1 MPLKKMADGR
11 DGEVKRMLVIDL
23 VVRRL
28 VEYIAKIRIFKHE
41 YATWLEQNLDPCN
54 NRMKIWNV
62 TQHVGTE
69 NCIRLSV
76 LSHNLACQIFIKI
89 SLERSKAFID
99 GDLCHVSRWFYSQM
113 TNSELRKLL
122 QQDSVVAA
130 DLHHKWI
137 MRW

>member
-11 DGEVKRMLVIDL
+11 HREVKRMLVIDL

-62 TQHVGTE
+62 TQHVGTK

-89 SLERSKAFID
+89 PLERSEERRVGKE
-99 GDLCHVSRWFYSQM
+99 CRSRWS
-113 TNSELRKLL
+113 R
-122 QQDSVVAA
+122 
-130 DLHHKWI
+130 
-137 MRW
+137 